1 MLWILMILTAVLLL
15 GPLRRPYLRHAA
27 YTLPF
32 TAGFIG
38 AFLFGS
44 YVMGLAGV
52 SAPYSFLI
60 PAAMG
65 IGAALGLGERCKAW
79 CDQTFGGRNQRRG
92 GNGTGS
98 TGQTTR

>member
-1 MLWILMILTAVLLL
+1 MLWILLILTAVLLL

-38 AFLFGS
+38 FFLFGI

-79 CDQTFGGRNQRRG
+79 RDETFGSRRENRDG
-92 GNGTGS
+92 PPDHPL
-98 TGQTTR
+98 R

>member
-1 MLWILMILTAVLLL
+1 MLWILLLLSAVLLL

-38 AFLFGS
+38 FFLFGS

-60 PAAMG
+60 PTAMG
-65 IGAALGLGERCKAW
+65 IGAAVGLGERCKAW
-79 CDQTFGGRNQRRG
+79 RDETFSPRESDNERKRP
-92 GNGTGS
+92 
-98 TGQTTR
+98 